1 MRLIERGAEL
11 AEIDDLLTECAAGT
25 GGAVLISGAM
35 GCGKS
40 ELLTALLKRAA
51 EQGYVVL
58 DAVCSAAEQRS
69 PGGVLNQ
76 LLRCTAPL
84 GGAATGDTAGVS
96 PLLER
101 VGAFPPCADQD
112 PGADEAALHP
122 AVTEALRRLVL
133 WVLDTAEHTPVL
145 LCVDDIQLADDISLY
160 WLLQLVRQLRS
171 SRIALALTECPLS
184 RPVYPRLRAELMR
197 QPNYRRITLGPLTP
211 GGVSALIADHL
222 GGLAATELGAACH
235 AASGGNPLLVR
246 ALAEDNLGAAP
257 GHRHAADV
265 RLSCGEAYRDMYLSL
280 LHRGSTPLLRLAQ
293 VLGILDGDLGDGMIP
308 PGALLDGEPAEIARA
323 EQALRSAGLLT
334 GRRLRGPA
342 ARQAVLDSLSAAERS
357 ELHQRAAQLLYRE
370 GAAVTR
376 VASHLLAC
384 EEIVQPWAGTVLRE
398 AAERHLAGNRTSEAH
413 ACLDAALRICRDEG
427 EQVCL
432 KALLASTAWA
442 LNPSISA
449 PHLGELAV
457 ALRDGR
463 LPDRHALMLA
473 KYLLWHGR
481 FDEAVDAVQRM
492 VEREEL
498 SDPGWAVEVRAT
510 RELLSASYP
519 VLVTQQGRGGRRRP
533 TLGAAHRSR
542 SDEDPRVRGAAALSH
557 VLAHGPDDAV
567 ASVAEEAMRAMR
579 LGKNTQE
586 WLMCAVAAL
595 AFSDRL
601 DAAGSWCDH
610 WLEESRARHVPLWVA
625 EFSSLRAGI
634 ALREGRPVRAR
645 LLAEAALAQVPADSW
660 GVCIGGP
667 LANLVEAAT
676 DTGDFEAAAAYLQF
690 SFPEGMYS
698 SRFGLYFLQA
708 RGHYHLATG
717 RPYAALDDFMACGD
731 LMTRWGFDQP
741 TLVPWRSE
749 AARAHVMLG
758 DQGRAYVLAR
768 EQMDMVDLRPSRARG
783 MSLRVLAAAGPP
795 AARVPLLSEAVEV
808 LQVCG
813 DRLQLAGALSDLGR
827 AHTDSGRP
835 GRARAPRESALRL
848 AREAGAVPLEREL
861 AAELAGSDSPAGER
875 DSRLA
880 AIALLSGAE
889 RRVAVLAARGHTN
902 KEISRK
908 LVVTVSTVEQ
918 HLTRIFRKLGVT
930 TRTQLPAESTLAAV
944 SDRQTC

>member
-1 MRLIERGAEL
+1 MRLIERDAEL
-11 AEIDDLLTECAAGT
+11 AELADLLAQSAAGT

-40 ELLTALLKRAA
+40 ELLTALVKRAS
-51 EQGYVVL
+51 EEGYVVL

-84 GGAATGDTAGVS
+84 TGTGDTAGVS
-96 PLLER
+96 PLLEQ
-101 VGAFPPCADQD
+101 VGAFPPGADQETLS
-112 PGADEAALHP
+112 DEASLHP
-122 AVTEALRRLVL
+122 AVTEALRRLVR
-133 WVLDTAEHTPVL
+133 WVLGTAEHTPVL
-145 LCVDDIQLADDISLY
+145 VCVDDIQLADDISLY

-171 SRIALALTECPLS
+171 ARIALALTECPLS

-197 QPNYRRITLGPLTP
+197 QPHYRRITLGPLTP
-211 GGVSALIADHL
+211 AGVTALTADHL
-222 GGLAATELGAACH
+222 GRLAAHELAAECH
-235 AASGGNPLLVR
+235 AATGGNPLLVR

-257 GHRHAADV
+257 GHRHHSDV
-265 RLSCGEAYRDMYLSL
+265 RLVYGEAYRDMFLSL
-280 LHRGSTPLLRLAQ
+280 LHRGRGPLLRLAQ
-293 VLGILDGDLGDGMIP
+293 VLGVLDGDLGDALVP
-308 PGALLDGEPAEIARA
+308 PGALLDAEPAEVARA
-323 EQALRSAGLLT
+323 EQALEAAGLLG

-342 ARQAVLDSLSAAERS
+342 ARQAVLDSLSAAERGD
-357 ELHQRAAQLLYRE
+357 LHQRAAQLLYRE
-370 GAAVTR
+370 GASVTR
-376 VASHLLAC
+376 VAAHLLAC
-384 EEIVQPWAGTVLRE
+384 DEAGQPWAGTVLRE
-398 AAERHLAGNRTSEAH
+398 AAERHLAGNRPAEAH
-413 ACLDAALRICRDEG
+413 ACLDAALRICVDES
-427 EQVCL
+427 EQVSL

-492 VEREEL
+492 VEREEHA
-498 SDPGWAVEVRAT
+498 DPGWAVEVRAT

-519 VLVTQQGRGGRRRP
+519 VLVGREARGRRP
-533 TLGAAHRSR
+533 APSVGHRNR
-542 SDEDPRVRGAAALSH
+542 SDEDPRVRGAAALSY

-567 ASVAEEAMRAMR
+567 AAVAEEAMRAMR

-595 AFSDRL
+595 EFSDKL
-601 DAAGSWCDH
+601 EAAGSWCDH

-667 LANLVEAAT
+667 LANLVQAAT
-676 DTGDFEAAAAYLQF
+676 DTGDVEAAAAYLQF
-690 SFPEGMYS
+690 SFPEGMFS

-708 RGHYHLATG
+708 RGSYHLATG

-758 DQGRAYVLAR
+758 DQGRAHALAR
-768 EQMDMVDLRPSRARG
+768 EQMDMVDLRPTRARG

-808 LQVCG
+808 LNVCG
-813 DRLQLAGALSDLGR
+813 DRLQLAGALADLGR
-827 AHTDSGRP
+827 AHTESGRP

-848 AREAGAVPLEREL
+848 AREAGAATLEREL
-861 AAELAGSDSPAGER
+861 LAELAGSDSPAGER
-875 DSRLA
+875 DPRLA
-880 AIALLSGAE
+880 GIAQLSGAE

-902 KEISRK
+902 KEISQK
-908 LVVTVSTVEQ
+908 LVITVSTVEQ

-944 SDRQTC
+944 PDRQTC